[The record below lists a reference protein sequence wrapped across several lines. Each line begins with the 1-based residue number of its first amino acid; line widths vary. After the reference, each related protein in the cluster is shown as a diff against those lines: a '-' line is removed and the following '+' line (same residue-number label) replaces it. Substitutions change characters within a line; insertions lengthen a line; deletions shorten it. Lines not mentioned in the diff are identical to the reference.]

1 MRVQYADRG
10 GRRCEWIDLGEEK
23 ETKMDQRDQRRG
35 SNNQRGGKVQPWN
48 VFRIKETTNTRDG
61 EVLTDFQP
69 CGVAWPLKEGEGFNV
84 DVHFQLPEGSRLL
97 IKPRKNP
104 NNGGGR

>member
-1 MRVQYADRG
+1 MQYAGRG
-10 GRRCEWIDLGEEK
+10 GRRCEWIDIGGEKDSE
-23 ETKMDQRDQRRG
+23 MDQRDQRRG
-35 SNNQRGGKVQPWN
+35 GGQRSGGKVQPWN
-48 VFRIKETTNTRDG
+48 VFRIKETADARDG
-61 EVLTDFQP
+61 VVNTDFQP

-104 NNGGGR
+104 NNGGQR

>member
-1 MRVQYADRG
+1 
-10 GRRCEWIDLGEEK
+10 
-23 ETKMDQRDQRRG
+23 MDHR
-35 SNNQRGGKVQPWN
+35 NQRSGGGQRSGGKVQPWN
-48 VFRIKETTNTRDG
+48 VFRIKEVVSARDG
-61 EVLTDFQP
+61 EVTSDFQP

-104 NNGGGR
+104 NQSGGR